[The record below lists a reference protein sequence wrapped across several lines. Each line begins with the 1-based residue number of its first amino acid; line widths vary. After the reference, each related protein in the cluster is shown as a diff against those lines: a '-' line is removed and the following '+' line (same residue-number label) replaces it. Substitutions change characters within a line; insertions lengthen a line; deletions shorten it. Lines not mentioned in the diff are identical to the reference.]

1 MAPIVPIMKFLRIG
15 TIFQTVKQISFSTTS
30 KNLCRLTPVATDGAV
45 RDLTVLA
52 ISCEASATID
62 ADTVVKRKIVEIQRE
77 KRIRP
82 NNFGP

>member
-52 ISCEASATID
+52 ISCEASLTKD
-62 ADTVVKRKIVEIQRE
+62 ADTVVTRKITEEQRK
-77 KRIRP
+77 KRISS
-82 NNFGP
+82 NNFKP